1 MPLGWGSSVIW
12 AAPGEHTLA
21 VYNYGYKPY
30 IAKFTAEDGKTSSL
44 TVALEVIPGTVPG
57 PWGRIELK
65 GPQGAA
71 VLLNGNTPDFF
82 VANVGE
88 SSGGKRQLLVPP
100 GDYQLTVLGCC
111 GGEVYSGPITVAAN
125 QRTIMPLNQPGE
137 KKTVDWPEGKSLG
150 SLPRFQAGSGS
161 ITVAV
166 AKPSAQLSS
175 ASAQVE
181 CGGSTQLTWSSTDA
195 PRVELSGV
203 GPVAASGGQSVQPKQ
218 TTTYKLTATGP
229 GGVATSDATVNVSS
243 NIQGSLSVTPA
254 EIRYHKVGDRV
265 EQQESASLSWSA
277 SGADTATLDPFG
289 SVPPTGNRT
298 IQATPQQTSPG
309 PIDET
314 VNYTFHS
321 SNACG
326 GSDTR
331 TASLHIVGSIEAAQE
346 ATVQALEVKLSLN
359 SIYFPTSL
367 PTVADPKGGLV
378 PSQQQRL
385 QELVTNFKQYV
396 QLRPDAHL
404 ILQAHADK
412 RGSVA
417 YNMAL
422 SERRAAGV
430 RSFLIEQGIAESN
443 IEDKWF
449 GKEQNLDAATV
460 KQLTEQNPNLSPE
473 DRKRVL
479 KQLPTFLLANNRRV
493 DVVLSTTGQ
502 KSLQYF
508 PYNSEDLKVLL
519 GPPPKSKAAPR
530 KAKANVKK

>member
-1 MPLGWGSSVIW
+1 MLS
-12 AAPGEHTLA
+12 
-21 VYNYGYKPY
+21 
-30 IAKFTAEDGKTSSL
+30 
-44 TVALEVIPGTVPG
+44 VALEAIPGTVPG
-57 PWGRIELK
+57 PWGRIQLK
-65 GPQGAA
+65 GPGGAA

-82 VANVGE
+82 VGNVGE
-88 SSGGKRQLLVPP
+88 FNGGKRQLLATP
-100 GDYQLTVLGCC
+100 GNYQLTVLGCC
-111 GGEVYSGPITVAAN
+111 GGEIYSGPISVGEN
-125 QRTIMPLNQPGE
+125 QRAIIPLNKPGE
-137 KKTVDWPEGKSLG
+137 KNTVDWPQGKGLG
-150 SLPRFQAGSGS
+150 SLPRFKAESAS
-161 ITVAV
+161 VTVAV
-166 AKPSAQLSS
+166 AKPTAQVLTG
-175 ASAQVE
+175 SAQVE
-181 CGGSTQLTWSSTDA
+181 CGGSAQLKWSTSEA
-195 PRVELSGV
+195 PHVEISGV
-203 GPVAASGGQSVQPKQ
+203 GEVAASGEQAVQPKQ
-218 TTTYKLTATGP
+218 TTTYKLTADGP
-229 GGVATSDATVNVSS
+229 GGVVNSEVTVNVSS

-254 EIRYHKVGDRV
+254 EIRYHKVGDTV
-265 EQQESASLSWSA
+265 EQQGSASLSWSA
-277 SGADTATLDPFG
+277 PGADTATLDPFG
-289 SVPPTGNRT
+289 PVPPTGNRT
-298 IQATPQQTSPG
+298 IQATPQKTSAG

-331 TASLHIVGSIEAAQE
+331 TAALHIVGSIEAPQE

-367 PTVADPKGGLV
+367 PTVADPTGGLV
-378 PSQQQRL
+378 PGQQQRL

-412 RGSVA
+412 RGSVK

-449 GKEQNLDAATV
+449 GKQQNLDAATV
-460 KQLTEQNPNLSPE
+460 KQLTEQNPNLTPE
-473 DRKRVL
+473 DRKRVE

-519 GPPPKSKAAPR
+519 GEPPKAKAAHR
-530 KAKANVKK
+530 KAK